1 MKYNI
6 STYKNNNYKYVHWS
20 IITSSL
26 LLLLII
32 LNMFNVAN
40 AANESLGQVIGRVE
54 SNVLTVA
61 RLMVLISY
69 VAGVG
74 FAMAGVLQ
82 FKAHKDNPAQV
93 PLSKPIV
100 YVCVGAFLLFL
111 PQLMGTAGKSVF
123 GDNAGDLNADSVTI
137 KDIKPERNN

>member
-6 STYKNNNYKYVHWS
+6 FTYKNNNYNYLYWS
-20 IITSSL
+20 IFASSL
-26 LLLLII
+26 LLFLMM

-40 AANESLGQVIGRVE
+40 AATESLGAVIGRVE
-54 SNVLTVA
+54 KNVLTIA

-69 VAGVG
+69 VAGIG
-74 FAMAGVLQ
+74 FAMAGILQ

-123 GDNAGDLNADSVTI
+123 GDNAGELSTTNININEVTP
-137 KDIKPERNN
+137 DRGA

>member
-6 STYKNNNYKYVHWS
+6 FTYKNNNYNYLYWS
-20 IITSSL
+20 ILASSL
-26 LLLLII
+26 LLLLMM
-32 LNMFNVAN
+32 LNLFNVAN
-40 AANESLGQVIGRVE
+40 AATESLGAVIGRVE
-54 SNVLTVA
+54 KNVLTIA

-69 VAGVG
+69 VAGIG
-74 FAMAGVLQ
+74 FAMAGILQ

-123 GDNAGDLNADSVTI
+123 GDNAGELSTTNININEVTP
-137 KDIKPERNN
+137 DRGA